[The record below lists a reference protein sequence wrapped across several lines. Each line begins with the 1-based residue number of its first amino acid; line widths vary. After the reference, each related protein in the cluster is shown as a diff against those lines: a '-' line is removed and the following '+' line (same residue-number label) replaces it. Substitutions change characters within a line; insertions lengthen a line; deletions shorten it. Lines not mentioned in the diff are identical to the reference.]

1 MTNTTKLFAL
11 LATCMMSAV
20 STPAFSGVPSKSA
33 DTEDTDAYT
42 VTVSGLGEVMVAPD
56 SLRTSISIR
65 ARAETLAEARAVAG
79 RNTRSV
85 IQALEG
91 LRIQDLQVRTVEITV
106 TPIPERQPEG
116 LGETTEPRII
126 GYQAESS
133 LSVALRAVGFEALRV
148 QGPRILDAALGA
160 GANVVG
166 GLDFFLSQPREAH
179 RLALAAAVADAEANA
194 RVVAGAAKVELR
206 GHRTI
211 STEVVGIFEPQQAM
225 YAAAEMGAGGENV
238 IDFPVEPGE
247 IRVTTQVTA
256 SFDFEE

>member
-11 LATCMMSAV
+11 LATCMMSVV
-20 STPAFSGVPSKSA
+20 SAPAFSAEPSDAA
-33 DTEDTDAYT
+33 DTEDKVPT
-42 VTVSGLGEVMVAPD
+42 VTVAGLGEVMVAPD

-65 ARAETLAEARAVAG
+65 ARATTLAEARAEAA

-106 TPIPERQPEG
+106 TPIPERQPEE

-133 LSVALRAVGFEALRV
+133 LSVALRAVGIEALRV

-179 RLALAAAVADAEANA
+179 RLALAAAVRDAEANA
-194 RVVAGAAKVELR
+194 KVVAGAASVELR
-206 GHRTI
+206 GLRSIT
-211 STEVVGIFEPQQAM
+211 TEVGQSFEFGQQAM
-225 YAAAEMGAGGENV
+225 YAGQAAGV
-238 IDFPVEPGE
+238 LDFPVEPGE

-256 SFDFEE
+256 SFEFAE